1 MGAFAV
7 LCGVGALG
15 AVLVPGL
22 GKFIA
27 VGLGLLAAG
36 AGIVAF
42 RETGRRA
49 GARLVG
55 AAAAAIGAFA
65 LALGGAKIALT
76 LVAVAHVAR
85 LAP

>member
-49 GARLVG
+49 GS
-55 AAAAAIGAFA
+55 
-65 LALGGAKIALT
+65 
-76 LVAVAHVAR
+76 
-85 LAP
+85 